1 MANDYHE
8 PVEYLNQHDRNII
21 RALNS
26 LKEEIEAVDW
36 YHQRVAA
43 SNDNEIREIMKHN
56 AIEEMEHAMMLL
68 EWLRRNMYGWE
79 DQMRTYLF
87 TEGNILE
94 IEEEGGEESSSEG
107 SSKSGLGIGEL

>member
-8 PVEYLNQHDRNII
+8 PVEYLKQEDRNII

-26 LKEEIEAVDW
+26 LKEEVEAVDW

-43 SNDNEIREIMKHN
+43 SSDNELREIMKHN
-56 AIEEMEHAMMLL
+56 AIEEMEHAIMIL

-94 IEEEGGEESSSEG
+94 IEEEGGEEDSSSD
-107 SSKSGLGIGEL
+107 SGDLGIGEL